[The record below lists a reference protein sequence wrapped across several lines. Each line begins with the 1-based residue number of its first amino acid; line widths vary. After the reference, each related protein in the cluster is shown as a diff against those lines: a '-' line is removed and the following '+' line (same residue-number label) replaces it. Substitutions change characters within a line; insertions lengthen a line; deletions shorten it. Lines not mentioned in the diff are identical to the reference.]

1 MRRLGEAGVI
11 RTFVFRSL
19 VAGLGA
25 FWMTASGPAGA
36 APRATIPKL
45 DIETINGAQPGAPA
59 GQSIDALA
67 IRTAILLD
75 RAGFSP
81 GAIDGRWGENLRK
94 AVSAYQGSQSLR
106 STGQLEADTWTK
118 LSADAAP
125 ALTEHPIEESD
136 TKGPFLKTLPTRL
149 EAMRGLKVLAYSSP
163 RELLAERFHMSE
175 ALLAALNRGV
185 DFARVGTKILVAD
198 IAHTPRDDKAAR
210 IEVDKRG
217 LRVIAYGADDK
228 LLASYPASVGSTEKP
243 APSGRLEVRAVAQ
256 NPTYTYN
263 PDYAFRGVRTKQK
276 FDIAAGPNNP
286 VGAVWIALSQE
297 GYGIHGTPDPDR
309 IGKSYSHGC
318 VRLTNWDAQALSH
331 MVKRGVPVD
340 FKD

>member
-1 MRRLGEAGVI
+1 MI
-11 RTFVFRSL
+11 RTLVRRTLVTGFVI
-19 VAGLGA
+19 APWLGA
-25 FWMTASGPAGA
+25 AEPAVA
-36 APRATIPKL
+36 ARRAPPPKL
-45 DIETINGAQPGAPA
+45 DGATINGAQPGAQA
-59 GQSIDALA
+59 GHGIDPLA

-81 GAIDGRWGENLRK
+81 GVVDGRWGDNLRK
-94 AVSAYQGSQSLR
+94 AVGAYQAAQSLPT
-106 STGQLEADTWTK
+106 TGQLDAETWAK

-125 ALTEHPIEESD
+125 VLTEHAIDESE
-136 TKGPFLKTLPTRL
+136 TKGPFLKSLPSRL
-149 EAMRGLKVLAYSSP
+149 EAMRGLKALAYSGP

-175 ALLAALNRGV
+175 ALLATLNPGT
-185 DFARVGTKILVAD
+185 DFDRTGAKILVAD
-198 IAHTPRDDKAAR
+198 VAHPPRDDKAAR

-217 LRVIAYGADDK
+217 LRVTAYGADDK

-243 APSGRLEVRAVAQ
+243 APSGRLEVRSVAQ

-263 PDYAFRGVRTKQK
+263 PDYAFRGVRTKEK
-276 FDIAAGPNNP
+276 FDIAPGPNNP